1 MAEYIER
8 GSLMQK
14 ISRMIDYCEKDNR
27 VNGLTA
33 LFQVGDAIMDCKSED
48 VAPVVHG
55 RWIIGD
61 GDDEF
66 DVKCSVCEWTDI
78 FDVCGIGMV
87 KSIASEMHYCQNC
100 GAKMDLGC
108 DDNG

>member
-8 GSLMQK
+8 
-14 ISRMIDYCEKDNR
+14 E
-27 VNGLTA
+27 A
-33 LFQVGDAIMDCKSED
+33 AIMKIMQDGCTASNIAALKSIPAAD

-61 GDDEF
+61 GDDDF
-66 DVKCSVCEWTDI
+66 DVKCSVCGWTDI

-87 KSIASEMHYCQNC
+87 KSVVAEMHYCTHC
-100 GAKMDLGC
+100 GAKIDLGG